1 MVRRDDIHPKG
12 LNFETQKRLWD
23 VFHETHLEV
32 GFYPDEFVSVSDV
45 VDMVIQD
52 FVFEIVSQ
60 KPGSTFDAEAIGV
73 TAV

>member
-1 MVRRDDIHPKG
+1 M
-12 LNFETQKRLWD
+12 LN
-23 VFHETHLEV
+23 ETHLEV

-45 VDMVIQD
+45 VDMLIQD